1 MSYPQYL
8 SAKSL
13 EKRYREAGIS
23 ENKICFLKDFCLAC
37 VNLYGAIHAD
47 QLWDV
52 YRELAG
58 KTSLPKIHRKELYTA
73 LGIFRRE
80 DLPYFVFEADEVYD
94 EEPRA
99 DKYRLLVSKKLIHSG
114 YGKLRSLYTLI
125 DVSLDKPY
133 YVPEDLL
140 TYKDPPADLREQ
152 ELIRWLSELSCTQTE
167 FESSFGKTFPCVY
180 TGKKLGEFS
189 FISREDDFELR
200 YQRGEIEGRKGNAK
214 YADELEKELHSMTA
228 AQRLVHDYKWRSH
241 LGWAKP
247 TDSLTYLMNDLTEMG
262 VLLTEEETDHL
273 IQSLMEYHNHL
284 HLWCNCGWTPAEMAE
299 KIYGSGGIVPKI
311 QFGPGMQKAFAEGA
325 LDKEELVRKLKEMG
339 LRRNEPFA
347 EKGQRL

>member
-1 MSYPQYL
+1 
-8 SAKSL
+8 
-13 EKRYREAGIS
+13 
-23 ENKICFLKDFCLAC
+23 
-37 VNLYGAIHAD
+37 
-47 QLWDV
+47 
-52 YRELAG
+52 
-58 KTSLPKIHRKELYTA
+58 
-73 LGIFRRE
+73 
-80 DLPYFVFEADEVYD
+80 
-94 EEPRA
+94 
-99 DKYRLLVSKKLIHSG
+99 
-114 YGKLRSLYTLI
+114 
-125 DVSLDKPY
+125 
-133 YVPEDLL
+133 
-140 TYKDPPADLREQ
+140 
-152 ELIRWLSELSCTQTE
+152 
-167 FESSFGKTFPCVY
+167 
-180 TGKKLGEFS
+180 
-189 FISREDDFELR
+189 
-200 YQRGEIEGRKGNAK
+200 
-214 YADELEKELHSMTA
+214 MTA